1 MLIVAFLSFVALSM
15 NDGQT
20 AQVTDPILPQQTAAK
35 EGRLPVRIFDAA
47 RCRGLSDLSQKS
59 PPTFMRAES
68 GDWECNSLLE
78 FPETGRTPSLFIQI
92 RGNKD
97 GPWTYFRLK
106 FNFGSPL
113 SHQILGERA
122 TSVIKMLIGNE
133 TPTKDL
139 AARLAAGQEFESTL
153 AGAKL
158 RYKQEGM
165 EKSRFNLF
173 GTNSPGFSKGVA
185 Q

>member
-15 NDGQT
+15 NDSLT
-20 AQVTDPILPQQTAAK
+20 VRVTTPAPAQQTAAK
-35 EGRLPVRIFDAA
+35 EGRIPIRTFDAA
-47 RCRGLSDLSQKS
+47 RCRGLSDLSQKN
-59 PPTFMRAES
+59 PPTFMQSES

-97 GPWTYFRLK
+97 GGWTYFRLK
-106 FNFGSPL
+106 LNFGSPL
-113 SHQILGERA
+113 SRQILNERA
-122 TSVIKMLIGNE
+122 ISVVKILIGNE
-133 TPTKDL
+133 TPIKDL
-139 AARLAAGQEFESTL
+139 AAKLAAGQEFESTL

-173 GTNSPGFSKGVA
+173 GTNSPGFSRGVA